1 MVDLTPHVSVKKMEQ
16 CEDIKLYRNCF
27 SLPSHLQQKFWVALP
42 PSSFLSMSE
51 SRICQKNVEQIQQMA
66 PMLTE
71 FPFASFDTWFI
82 DILEKVAEEINSL
95 FPN

>member
-1 MVDLTPHVSVKKMEQ
+1 
-16 CEDIKLYRNCF
+16 
-27 SLPSHLQQKFWVALP
+27 
-42 PSSFLSMSE
+42 MSE